1 MCVVR
6 LEPAPTEHQEVS
18 SMQASPEA
26 AGTMPRKLQTTE
38 KK

>member
-1 MCVVR
+1 MCLVR
-6 LEPAPTEHQEVS
+6 LEPVLTENQEVS

-26 AGTMPRKLQTTE
+26 AGTMPRKPQTTE